1 MKPAP
6 FDYARPSTLAD
17 ALALLRDQDLAV
29 KLLAGGQSLGPMLN
43 LRLAQPDLLI
53 DITAVPELLRV
64 GTDGDG
70 LVIGA
75 CVTHADIEDGRV
87 PDPTGGALPAVSGA
101 IAYRAVRNRG
111 TIGGSLAHADPAAD
125 WISAL
130 AALGAHAIIRGPAG
144 ERRLPAER
152 FMAGV
157 FEAALAPDELLE
169 AIHVPR
175 LSPQRRWGFYK
186 FCRKAGEF
194 AQAIGAVL
202 FDPERAVCRAVI
214 GAVESTPIVVPDAA
228 PLFGGRPEDGLART
242 YDPARAATLLDQKGI
257 RDPFERQIHL
267 AALERAVRVASR
279 P

>member
-1 MKPAP
+1 MKPAA
-6 FDYARPSTLAD
+6 FDYARPSSLAG
-17 ALALLRDQDLAV
+17 AIALLQREDLAV

-43 LRLAQPDLLI
+43 LRLAQPDLLV
-53 DITAVPELLRV
+53 DITAVPDLLRV
-64 GTDGDG
+64 ETEDDG
-70 LVIGA
+70 LLIGA

-87 PDPTGGALPAVSGA
+87 PDPTQGALPAVARA

-111 TIGGSLAHADPAAD
+111 TIGGSLVHADPAAD

-130 AALGAHAIIRGPAG
+130 AALGAEVITRGPAG
-144 ERRLPAER
+144 QRRLPVEQ

-175 LSPQRRWGFYK
+175 LSPGRRWGFYK

-194 AQAIGAVL
+194 AQAIGSVL
-202 FDPERAVCRAVI
+202 YDRERAVCRVVI
-214 GAVESTPIVVPDAA
+214 GATESTPIVVPDAT
-228 PLFGGRPEDGLART
+228 PLFGGRPEDGLALT
-242 YDPARAATLLDQKGI
+242 FDSSHAAKLLDNKGM

-267 AALERAVRVASR
+267 VALERAVHLASR